1 MEESGTRR
9 ARQRLALTFSV
20 FQIRL
25 YPLWLKGSVPVGLH
39 KGVSAFPI
47 VPSFFRFTSDDKQPH
62 DAMPKRHE
70 RGPAMVKAMAP
81 KMVTLGSWKKR
92 PQKTHTK
99 AKRDSVQTKQVSRTL
114 FCVVQLVVDGLIPPP
129 SGCQQCSQSP
139 SLLTSKVQPLSPYAG
154 PRVQD
159 LKF

>member
-39 KGVSAFPI
+39 KGVSAFPT

-70 RGPAMVKAMAP
+70 RGPAMVKAMAL

-92 PQKTHTK
+92 RQKTHK
-99 AKRDSVQTKQVSRTL
+99 KRSVTVCRPSRSA
-114 FCVVQLVVDGLIPPP
+114 GP
-129 SGCQQCSQSP
+129 CSVLY
-139 SLLTSKVQPLSPYAG
+139 SLLWMV
-154 PRVQD
+154 
-159 LKF
+159 

>member
-92 PQKTHTK
+92 RQKTHTK
-99 AKRDSVQTKQVSRTL
+99 SEA
-114 FCVVQLVVDGLIPPP
+114 
-129 SGCQQCSQSP
+129 
-139 SLLTSKVQPLSPYAG
+139 
-154 PRVQD
+154 
-159 LKF
+159 